1 MQEAFRK
8 STKISN
14 FTSFPHKATVS
25 DSLFTYCF
33 TTQPLAGL
41 RILKY
46 TPPVTDISDVQTNVM
61 SLTIRNWYSI
71 HPVDTRWAKK
81 KKKCFGSIKFFWC
94 SQLRP
99 SIVIL
104 RKIATFLI
112 IQYCSKKKII
122 YTVCIWETMLLS
134 GDAFKNNMESASTN
148 VWKSKYCI

>member
-112 IQYCSKKKII
+112 IQYCSKKKNYI
-122 YTVCIWETMLLS
+122 YCMHMGNNALKWRCFQKQHGKCIHKCL
-134 GDAFKNNMESASTN
+134 K
-148 VWKSKYCI
+148 I

>member
-14 FTSFPHKATVS
+14 FISFPHKATVS

-61 SLTIRNWYSI
+61 SLTIRNLLTQ
-71 HPVDTRWAKK
+71 DELKK